1 MLMMVVVLTIFSLIG
16 VGFADERKDK
26 RNLKHIAG
34 SFFKSTGTK
43 TTLEKRRKGAAE
55 IFSLCQSLNKKIPA
69 LSPSE
74 NKWLDNEIKNERL
87 RNLSGSTEVAQR
99 GLKNR
104 LSECFNFSNV
114 LTLDSF
120 SKSEPRAWIVLSK
133 VFLSPNEDSL
143 NLVKRNLNLNIS
155 EIETSLFSKKW
166 TQIIVGG
173 MLNNALDAMN
183 EVDPK
188 SPK

>member
-1 MLMMVVVLTIFSLIG
+1 MIITCYGCLHNF
-16 VGFADERKDK
+16 
-26 RNLKHIAG
+26 
-34 SFFKSTGTK
+34 
-43 TTLEKRRKGAAE
+43 
-55 IFSLCQSLNKKIPA
+55 
-69 LSPSE
+69 
-74 NKWLDNEIKNERL
+74 
-87 RNLSGSTEVAQR
+87 
-99 GLKNR
+99 